1 MFLLL
6 VRVNSLVVEH
16 DTITDAL
23 KRDQTDEEL
32 SMMQIELHS
41 ECSTIESQLKNEA
54 QWAGKYVTGCVGRSS
69 QLALDE
75 ALTPRTNADRTRMFP
90 NRNTD
95 AHHPRDVQ
103 IRHEPSTRSSA
114 LCKLARVVDKVS

>member
-54 QWAGKYVTGCVGRSS
+54 QWTGKYVTGCVGESS
-69 QLALDE
+69 PLA
-75 ALTPRTNADRTRMFP
+75 
-90 NRNTD
+90 
-95 AHHPRDVQ
+95 
-103 IRHEPSTRSSA
+103 
-114 LCKLARVVDKVS
+114 